1 MIERKQAREERKGRK
16 RQTDGEKEINR
27 KIDVQTNKQKTVFS
41 PSLWTIRAMFDSFF
55 PPKSI
60 KNSTFTADSSYFI

>member
-27 KIDVQTNKQKTVFS
+27 KIDVQINKKNCFQSQF
-41 PSLWTIRAMFDSFF
+41 MDY
-55 PPKSI
+55 KS
-60 KNSTFTADSSYFI
+60 YV

>member
-27 KIDVQTNKQKTVFS
+27 KIDVQTNKKKLFS
-41 PSLWTIRAMFDSFF
+41 VPVYGL
-55 PPKSI
+55 
-60 KNSTFTADSSYFI
+60 